1 MIKSILFPF
10 LVFIAT
16 NGLCQGKF
24 VEIPTLNLKGYL
36 FEENYIPRFKIENF
50 DGRFTPD
57 IFDIQVCEEL
67 LSHFDT
73 LNRKRSKKLRRQYL
87 GLTRSNSMFILVHV
101 MVYASEKQFKAD
113 FPEWTEFSVL
123 LTDFRDK
130 QKSLLYIVDV
140 SEKMIGFY

>member
-1 MIKSILFPF
+1 MDLPDNFHSSSHAAICSFLYLPAYLFLTKINRSI
-10 LVFIAT
+10 IIGQM
-16 NGLCQGKF
+16 GLLGWVQIGPRVLSCKLKTAGKF

-87 GLTRSNSMFILVHV
+87 GLTRSNSMFIL
-101 MVYASEKQFKAD
+101 S
-113 FPEWTEFSVL
+113 
-123 LTDFRDK
+123 
-130 QKSLLYIVDV
+130 
-140 SEKMIGFY
+140 

>member
-1 MIKSILFPF
+1 MKLPIKLIWVLSCKLKT
-10 LVFIAT
+10 A
-16 NGLCQGKF
+16 GKF
-24 VEIPTLNLKGYL
+24 VEIPTLN
-36 FEENYIPRFKIENF
+36 F
-50 DGRFTPD
+50 DGRFSPD